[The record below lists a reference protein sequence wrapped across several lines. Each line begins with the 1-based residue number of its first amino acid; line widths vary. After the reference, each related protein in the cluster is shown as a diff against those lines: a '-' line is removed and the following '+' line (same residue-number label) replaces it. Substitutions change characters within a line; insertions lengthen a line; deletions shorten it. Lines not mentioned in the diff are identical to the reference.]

1 MKQQFHLRRTV
12 NQFLCGL
19 FVLLLSPLL
28 AARDTAPAPREQIGT
43 VLGEPVY
50 RDQLNA
56 ESTRTLIESL
66 QYHFSAVLAEA
77 YLEKHRERLEPSQAE
92 YDAFAGDDPDL
103 QGFQVAQFHIMHTRK
118 RELETRL
125 KAKGV
130 SKKQRKKLELELK
143 HLRDTLELEV
153 APLIYTLL
161 IFHRMEQDIYRR
173 YGGGRVRVFTMGME
187 PLEANYRW
195 AKDEELKGRFKITDP
210 KLHALFYQ
218 YWSDDFRDGF
228 LMQDPQ
234 EIHRE
239 FLDPEWQRK
248 ARALAPIEAQKP

>member
-1 MKQQFHLRRTV
+1 MNLVFSWKQAVLY
-12 NQFLCGL
+12 L
-19 FVLLLSPLL
+19 FTAALLTAPLG
-28 AARDTAPAPREQIGT
+28 AQNKAPAPREQIGT
-43 VLGEPVY
+43 VLGKPVY

-103 QGFQVAQFHIMHTRK
+103 QGFKVAQIRVMHTRK

-125 KAKGV
+125 KVKGL
-130 SKKQRKKLELELK
+130 SETHRKKLNLELK
-143 HLRDTLELEV
+143 RLNDTLDLEV
-153 APLIYTLL
+153 GPFIYTLL

-173 YGGGRVRVFTMGME
+173 YGGGRVRVFKMGME
-187 PLEANYRW
+187 ALEANARW
-195 AKDEELKGRFKITDP
+195 MKAEERQGRFKITDP

-218 YWSDDFRDGF
+218 YWSEDFRDGF
-228 LMQDPQ
+228 LMEDKQ
-234 EIHRE
+234 EILRE
-239 FLDPEWQRK
+239 FLDPDWQRK
-248 ARALAPIEAQKP
+248 ARALAPVEAQKP